1 MNEIFMPLDHSHASD
16 RSAPVA
22 SFTPKPSGKTFA
34 EAAASHIENGGE
46 PRYLGRIIAY
56 FSDRALSE
64 IYPFDIKEMAKAL
77 YPGRSNATLNRQA
90 LAPARAVMINAYERG
105 WCGYMRLRRFREDT
119 PKRREPAS
127 PTWLHTF
134 TRQCMQDDH
143 ARLAALVLF
152 MATSGARVTEAI
164 NLRWSEV
171 DLRQRSALLVK
182 TKTDR
187 NSLRT
192 LTGEVAERLMELQK
206 DAKPGDRVFGF
217 AHRQSV
223 NARIRKVCERAG
235 ITYKPSHTCGRSSF
249 ANNALDM
256 GLDIRSV
263 MHAGGWRSLAIFL
276 GIYVRPHR
284 NAGRIVA
291 ERFGRYEYRTDI

>member
-1 MNEIFMPLDHSHASD
+1 MTDSLS
-16 RSAPVA
+16 SAERWEADEAVYLAPRVA
-22 SFTPKPSGKTFA
+22 PTGKTFA
-34 EAAASHIENGGE
+34 QAAASHIRHGGE
-46 PRYLGRIIAY
+46 ARYLERIVAH
-56 FSDRALSE
+56 FGDRPLSE
-64 IYPFDIKEMAKAL
+64 IFPFDIKQMAKAL
-77 YPGRSNATLNRQA
+77 YPEGSNATLNQQA
-90 LAPARAVMINAYERG
+90 LAPARAVMIHAYE
-105 WCGYMRLRRFREDT
+105 CGYMRLRRFREET

-134 TRQCMQDDH
+134 VRQAVQDGHD
-143 ARLAALVLF
+143 RLAALVLF

-171 DLRQRSALLVK
+171 DLRQRNAMLVK

-187 NSLRT
+187 NSLRS
-192 LTGEVAERLMELQK
+192 LTSEVAARLMDLQEN
-206 DAKPGDRVFGF
+206 ARPEDRVFGF

-235 ITYKPSHTCGRSSF
+235 ISYKPSHTCGRSSF
-249 ANNALDM
+249 ANNALEM

>member
-1 MNEIFMPLDHSHASD
+1 MDSSTDRNQWTSNTALHMSALTPHA
-16 RSAPVA
+16 AP
-22 SFTPKPSGKTFA
+22 GRTFA
-34 EAAASHIENGGE
+34 DAAASHIENGGE
-46 PRYLGRIIAY
+46 ARYLPQIIAILG
-56 FSDRALSE
+56 DRLLSE
-64 IYPFDIKEMAKAL
+64 IFPFDIKQMAKSL
-77 YPGRSNATLNRQA
+77 YPQGGNATLNRQA
-90 LAPARAVMINAYERG
+90 LAPARAVMLHAYERG

-134 TRQCMQDDH
+134 ARQCMRDGH

-164 NLRWSEV
+164 NLRWNEV
-171 DLRQRSALLVK
+171 DLRHKSALLVK

-187 NSLRT
+187 NSLRA
-192 LTGEVAERLMELQK
+192 LTAEVAERLMSFRH
-206 DAKPGDRVFGF
+206 DAAPDDRVFGYS
-217 AHRQSV
+217 HRQSV
-223 NARIRKVCERAG
+223 NARIRKICDRAG
-235 ITYKPSHTCGRSSF
+235 ISYKPSHSCGRSSF
-249 ANNALDM
+249 ANNALEM

-263 MHAGGWRSLAIFL
+263 MSAGNWRSLAVFL

-284 NAGRIVA
+284 NATRIVA